1 MYVIANFTN
10 GSVPESGLTPNIAI
24 YRIADNAQA
33 VATTTMTEI
42 TNGSYKYNFVT
53 ITAGQDYDVWIDG
66 GATLD
71 NSDRYKHQ
79 IVTANFDRSVDVI
92 L

>member
-1 MYVIANFTN
+1 MYVIANFTSS
-10 GSVPESGLTPNIAI
+10 GIPESGLTPNIAI
-24 YRIADNAQA
+24 YRIADNTRI

-53 ITAGQDYDVWIDG
+53 ITASEDYDIWIDG
-66 GATLD
+66 GNTLD
-71 NSDRYKHQ
+71 STDRYKHQ
-79 IVTANFDRSVDVI
+79 IITADGNRIVKVI